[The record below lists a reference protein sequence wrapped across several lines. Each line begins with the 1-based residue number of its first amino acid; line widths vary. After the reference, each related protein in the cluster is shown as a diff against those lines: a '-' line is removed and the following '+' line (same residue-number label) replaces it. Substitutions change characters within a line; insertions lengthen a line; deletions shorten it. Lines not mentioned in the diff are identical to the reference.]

1 MSNATG
7 LPVGLMYEEIY
18 GHFGLTR
25 NPFLVSPDPERF
37 YSTAAHDE
45 ALLQLVSR
53 IEARQGFL
61 VLTGEAGT
69 GKTIVLRYLLDWL
82 RKYNYPT
89 AYVFHPLLRSADLL
103 EVILEDFGVPCYAN
117 SRKELLR
124 ALKHWLINRHSSGDC
139 PVILIDE
146 AQALRD
152 KTLREL
158 GALFRLQVQGM
169 RLVQL
174 VLAGQPSL
182 EEKLGEQK
190 LAQLQTR
197 VMYHCKIPALTMPET
212 AGYIASRLTAAGSAD
227 SGLFPE
233 ESIQEV
239 FDYSRGIPRVINLL
253 CEHALLAAYA
263 DRRKVINSSDILR
276 VAQYFD
282 LSGAPQ
288 LDKDAVASGTF
299 GRLIPFPHL
308 ETAAAEARP
317 HEYRVELISVPGSE
331 AVMGAMEVTAVVSN
345 SVAAVAMLEP
355 EPLVIEPM
363 TALEEFVE
371 PAPAIA
377 ETAPILLP
385 EFATSRSSALE
396 ICAHE
401 EREAFALELE
411 PIANFTE
418 SEPVLPAPELEPIFE
433 AASAE
438 PVVSVVPI
446 PEPLVAV
453 LALEPDTAVKL
464 PEPAVEEPAAV
475 AGATAAPLI
484 EPIETVLASDPSMT
498 VDVPVPAVET
508 PGTVAEV
515 TVTAPE
521 PPPLASAP
529 QSAPAI
535 VVDSPRVPVAPRRAT
550 AHGKAPVSKPA
561 VKAPR
566 RARMMAF
573 PRPARV
579 VVVKPRL
586 SVARLA
592 ASRKHSVVP
601 MVKRATKRFV
611 EYWRAVGRSLI
622 RDNREFGRQCL
633 IWLQKPMDRSWISV
647 ARHRTYHAVSTW
659 LHHS

>member
-1 MSNATG
+1 MSNAT

-103 EVILEDFGVPCYAN
+103 ELILEDFGVPCYAN
-117 SRKELLR
+117 SRKELLL
-124 ALKHWLINRHSSGDC
+124 ALKHWLIDRHSTGDC

-158 GALFRLQVQGM
+158 GALFRLQVQGT

-182 EEKLGEQK
+182 EENLSEQK
-190 LAQLQTR
+190 LAQLQTQ
-197 VMYHCKIPALTMPET
+197 VMYHCRIPALTEPET
-212 AGYIASRLTAAGSAD
+212 AGYIASRLALAGSAEA
-227 SGLFPE
+227 GLFPE
-233 ESIQEV
+233 EIVQEV

-263 DRRKVINSSDILR
+263 DRRKVINPSDVLR

-308 ETAAAEARP
+308 EIAVAEAQA
-317 HEYRVELISVPGSE
+317 HEYRMEQISVAAPE
-331 AVMGAMEVTAVVSN
+331 AVMGATEATAVVSDP
-345 SVAAVAMLEP
+345 VAAVAMLEP

-377 ETAPILLP
+377 ETAHLLLP
-385 EFATSRSSALE
+385 EFAASRSSALE

-411 PIANFTE
+411 PIATFTE
-418 SEPVLPAPELEPIFE
+418 SEPVMPAPELEPIFE
-433 AASAE
+433 TAPAE
-438 PVVSVVPI
+438 PAVSIVPI
-446 PEPLVAV
+446 RGPLVTV
-453 LALEPDTAVKL
+453 LAFEPDAAVKV
-464 PEPAVEEPAAV
+464 PEPAVEEPVAVAAV
-475 AGATAAPLI
+475 TVAPLM
-484 EPIETVLASDPSMT
+484 EPIEPVLASKPAMAL
-498 VDVPVPAVET
+498 DVREPAVET
-508 PGTVAEV
+508 PVTVAGV
-515 TVTAPE
+515 SVAAPE
-521 PPPLASAP
+521 PLRLAAAP
-529 QSAPAI
+529 EPAPAI
-535 VVDSPRVPVAPRRAT
+535 VVDVPPVAVAPPRAT
-550 AHGKAPVSKPA
+550 AHVKAPVSKPA
-561 VKAPR
+561 VKVPP
-566 RARMMAF
+566 RARVVAF

-579 VVVKPRL
+579 VVVKPRA
-586 SVARLA
+586 SVAKLA

-601 MVKRATKRFV
+601 MVKRATTRFV
-611 EYWRAVGRSLI
+611 EYWSAVGRSLV

-633 IWLQKPMDRSWISV
+633 VWLQKPVDRSWISV
-647 ARHRTYHAVSTW
+647 ATHRTYLAVSTW
-659 LHHS
+659 LRHS